1 MHGVIGVCSFPSLVV
16 PLELTAK
23 SNMSSSCLLR
33 NKKKLKK
40 KKKKRRFFLFL
51 KEKYNSHLGM
61 ECLREMS

>member
-23 SNMSSSCLLR
+23 SNLSSFCLIR
-33 NKKKLKK
+33 NKKN

-51 KEKYNSHLGM
+51 KEKYNTHLGM

>member
-23 SNMSSSCLLR
+23 SNLSSCCLLR
-33 NKKKLKK
+33 NKKN

-51 KEKYNSHLGM
+51 KEKYNTHLGM